1 MAKEKKAST
10 IVNIDGSQGTQ
21 TFDSSK
27 FKDAYEGWKTEC
39 ESAKGDALGIT
50 SGKSLLDLVAS
61 HGELEVSRNKENE
74 IPDGGHNIIKL
85 LDDMLEMNEAITEQD
100 KKEVTKVYTKLKNM
114 RDTKDDPRNIIFT
127 IPNWAEVNRSNA
139 DYDEDEDVVEV
150 YGHYRTDDYVKYRNL
165 KAKIFGGKEEPIK
178 AVSSDWYNTAENQAE
193 PPMWQ
198 AFFAGSGDL
207 YEVKKMLIRKKVL
220 IQNGLLHVLSEV
232 VKALEEDVS
241 FEHLKLKIVDTGKG
255 TTAAELMQIDV
266 VNDYVAE
273 MIGDKNNAGWGMN
286 KTTGMFRDSHA
297 HGRLKTFAFIDIGLK
312 DSKTVKRIADYDKFI
327 GEVKGISLN
336 ITRRQMKNLA
346 ILSGHCK
353 RTPGKETVFMP
364 GLVEKKE
371 VPKKKPA
378 PKKKNTKVK
387 KSWESVLAW

>member
-1 MAKEKKAST
+1 
-10 IVNIDGSQGTQ
+10 
-21 TFDSSK
+21 
-27 FKDAYEGWKTEC
+27 
-39 ESAKGDALGIT
+39 
-50 SGKSLLDLVAS
+50 
-61 HGELEVSRNKENE
+61 
-74 IPDGGHNIIKL
+74 
-85 LDDMLEMNEAITEQD
+85 
-100 KKEVTKVYTKLKNM
+100 
-114 RDTKDDPRNIIFT
+114 
-127 IPNWAEVNRSNA
+127 
-139 DYDEDEDVVEV
+139 
-150 YGHYRTDDYVKYRNL
+150 
-165 KAKIFGGKEEPIK
+165 
-178 AVSSDWYNTAENQAE
+178 
-193 PPMWQ
+193 
-198 AFFAGSGDL
+198 
-207 YEVKKMLIRKKVL
+207 
-220 IQNGLLHVLSEV
+220 
-232 VKALEEDVS
+232 
-241 FEHLKLKIVDTGKG
+241 
-255 TTAAELMQIDV
+255 MQIDAV
-266 VNDYVAE
+266 KDYVAE

-297 HGRLKTFAFIDIGLK
+297 HGRLKAFTFIDIGLK